1 MDLGISAAA
10 EKEVI
15 KDAIENSVVQ
25 EQLAQAQ
32 RENLLL
38 RQQLEDRKQQLTQ
51 ESVVTVAQDF
61 FNDIFKNLKADTE
74 QKVYLLEEKNKELY
88 ENCNVLRKQVFR
100 CEVDKVEAQCK
111 IRVLQQELADALK
124 KLSMVEASLDV
135 ATCYRR
141 NLEEATLGLKK
152 ELAENK
158 SKLQELEEHLQH
170 EHSICDLK
178 IALENKEREKR
189 DCFQR
194 LEDLLLA
201 SSGRTIAMKHLEGRI
216 QCLEAK
222 NARLQATVVQQNST
236 IETLLQGSP
245 LEQAASQDRMEEIRA
260 HDHEAERKLLL
271 SRMGDLKQELE
282 SEKYTLRESI
292 VLKEKYEK
300 LYLEEVKKRRW
311 LQNELERADDELPKA
326 NTALHEKGIRRSISV
341 TSSLESRILG
351 PSPAQLSTHLG
362 HPGKEFGTEQE
373 SKSSWWESSFD
384 QSSPSLQC

>member
-1 MDLGISAAA
+1 MDLGIAAAA

-311 LQNELERADDELPKA
+311 LQNELER
-326 NTALHEKGIRRSISV
+326 
-341 TSSLESRILG
+341 
-351 PSPAQLSTHLG
+351 
-362 HPGKEFGTEQE
+362 
-373 SKSSWWESSFD
+373 
-384 QSSPSLQC
+384 